1 MTKPTQ
7 ARMRESLPL
16 ELAPL
21 VIRKG
26 DPHVSTEGGA
36 FGMGP
41 VVINHGPPPP
51 ISEAVLE
58 RVRELI
64 AAAREQGPEPQA

>member
-1 MTKPTQ
+1 MQRDAAFAK
-7 ARMRESLPL
+7 ELSL
-16 ELAPL
+16 ASRGPL

-26 DPHVSTEGGA
+26 DPHVSTDGGRL
-36 FGMGP
+36 GWGP

-58 RVRELI
+58 RVQELI
-64 AAAREQGPEPQA
+64 AAAREKEPEAQA